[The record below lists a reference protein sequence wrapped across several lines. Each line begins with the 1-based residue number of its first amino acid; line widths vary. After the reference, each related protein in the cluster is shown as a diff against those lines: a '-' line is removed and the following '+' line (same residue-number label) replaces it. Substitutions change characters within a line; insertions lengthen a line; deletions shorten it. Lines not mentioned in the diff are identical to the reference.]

1 MATWHN
7 ILTRR
12 SNRSRWLLGRP
23 KRFAFLAAPVRGV
36 NQGMSEVN
44 ENFEK
49 QLEFIVDCRKRNR
62 RNGYVLGFVAMPLLL
77 LAVLMPMLQFLLVPI
92 MMLVLGV
99 QIYSTTKTAQV
110 KCPRCGH
117 GYSGD
122 GIAFFPLTNRNCQN
136 CDLSLYTGQK
146 YTQNHDK
153 EWRE

>member
-1 MATWHN
+1 M
-7 ILTRR
+7 LSDCFPLR
-12 SNRSRWLLGRP
+12 S
-23 KRFAFLAAPVRGV
+23 KLAANAGV
-36 NQGMSEVN
+36 NQGMSEVI

-77 LAVLMPMLQFLLVPI
+77 LAVLMPILQFLLVPI
-92 MMLVLGV
+92 MMLALGV

>member
-1 MATWHN
+1 
-7 ILTRR
+7 
-12 SNRSRWLLGRP
+12 
-23 KRFAFLAAPVRGV
+23 
-36 NQGMSEVN
+36 MSEVI

-77 LAVLMPMLQFLLVPI
+77 LAVLMPILQFLLVPI
-92 MMLVLGV
+92 MMLALGV

-146 YTQNHDK
+146 YTQNHAK
-153 EWRE
+153 EWSE